1 MSEIVL
7 TQYNGSIL
15 GPIARFLGWIMN
27 GIYYVIEN
35 VFHIQNI
42 GVGIVIS
49 IVIMTLL
56 IYACLFPL
64 TYKQQKFSKL
74 SQKMNPEL
82 REIQD
87 KYKGKRDQASMAK
100 MQEETQ
106 MVYQKYGV
114 SPTGSCVQ
122 LLIQMPILFALY
134 RVFMNIPAYIGLVKD
149 KFTGV
154 VEAICSTDGF
164 AQKMTDLVSN
174 AKIAGLGVDFSLEQ
188 TAENM
193 ETIKN
198 YIIDVLYKLDTNGW
212 DLISKSFPNVDF
224 SLESKLNLIEG
235 FNISNSPWYIIK
247 TNIADF
253 SAAGLLLIVLALL
266 IPVLSFI
273 TQRLNIKLMPTAA
286 ASDND
291 AMARQMK
298 TMNLMMPLFSFVMC
312 FTVPVGLG
320 IYWIASALIRGIQ
333 QFGINKHMDKLDWDE
348 ILKENQEKAR
358 EKREKKMGLI
368 QNQIANAARV
378 NTRSSVNMSS
388 NLSDKERE
396 NILEQADEIKSK
408 AREGSMASIA
418 NRVREYNER
427 NNK

>member
-35 VFHIQNI
+35 VFHIENI

-49 IVIMTLL
+49 IVIMTIL
-56 IYACLFPL
+56 IYACMFPL

-82 REIQD
+82 QEIQN
-87 KYKGKRDQASMAK
+87 KYKGKRDQASMTK

-114 SPTGSCVQ
+114 SPTGSCIQ
-122 LLIQMPILFALY
+122 LIIQMPILFALY

-164 AQKMTDLVSN
+164 AEKMTELVSN

-193 ETIKN
+193 GTIKN

-212 DLISKSFPNVDF
+212 EMISKSFPNVDF
-224 SLESKLNLIEG
+224 SLENKLNLIEG

-247 TNIADF
+247 TNFADF
-253 SAAGLLLIVLALL
+253 SAGGLLLIILALM

-286 ASDND
+286 AGDND

-348 ILKENQEKAR
+348 ILRENQEKAR

-388 NLSDKERE
+388 NMSDKERE
-396 NILEQADEIKSK
+396 SILEQADKVKSG

-418 NRVREYNER
+418 NRVREYNEK

>member
-1 MSEIVL
+1 MSEIIL
-7 TQYNGSIL
+7 TQYGGSIL
-15 GPIARFLGWIMN
+15 GPIAKFLGWIMN
-27 GIYYVIEN
+27 GIYYVVEN
-35 VFHIQNI
+35 VFHITNI
-42 GVGIVIS
+42 GAGIVIS
-49 IVIMTLL
+49 IIIMTIL

-82 REIQD
+82 QEIQK
-87 KYKGKRDQASMAK
+87 KYKNKRDQASMAK

-134 RVFMNIPAYIGLVKD
+134 RVFLNIPAYIDLVKD
-149 KFTGV
+149 KFSGA
-154 VEAICSTDGF
+154 VEAIYATDGF
-164 AQKMTDLVSN
+164 AEKMTELVSD
-174 AKIAGLGVDFSLEQ
+174 AKIAGLSVDFSLEQ
-188 TAENM
+188 TAENV
-193 ETIKN
+193 ETLKN
-198 YIIDVLYKLDTNGW
+198 YIVDVLYKLDSNGW
-212 DLISKSFPNVDF
+212 DLIAKSFPDITF
-224 SLESKLNLIEG
+224 DLESKLNLIEG
-235 FNISNSPWYIIK
+235 FSISNSPWYIIK

-253 SAAGLLLIVLALL
+253 STGGLLLIILALM

-273 TQRLNIKLMPTAA
+273 TQRINIKLMPTAA
-286 ASDND
+286 NSDND

-298 TMNLMMPLFSFVMC
+298 TMNMVMPLFSFVMC

-320 IYWIASALIRGIQ
+320 IYWIASALVRGIQ

-348 ILKENQEKAR
+348 ILRVNQEKAR
-358 EKREKKMGLI
+358 EKNEKKMGLI

-378 NTRSSVNMSS
+378 NTRTNLTAKLS
-388 NLSDKERE
+388 NEERD
-396 NILEQADEIKSK
+396 ILLNKADEVKSN

-418 NRVREYNER
+418 NRVREYNEK

>member
-1 MSEIVL
+1 MSEIIL
-7 TQYNGSIL
+7 TQYGGSIL

-27 GIYYVIEN
+27 GIYYVVEN
-35 VFHIQNI
+35 VFHVTNI
-42 GVGIVIS
+42 GAGIVIS
-49 IVIMTLL
+49 IIIMTIL

-82 REIQD
+82 QEIQK
-87 KYKGKRDQASMAK
+87 KYKNKRDQASMAK

-134 RVFMNIPAYIGLVKD
+134 RVFLNIPAYIDLVKD
-149 KFTGV
+149 KFSGA
-154 VEAICSTDGF
+154 VEAIYATEGF
-164 AQKMTDLVSN
+164 AEKMTELVSD
-174 AKIAGLGVDFSLEQ
+174 AKIAGLSVDFSLAQ
-188 TAENM
+188 TAENV
-193 ETIKN
+193 ETLKN
-198 YIIDVLYKLDTNGW
+198 YIVDVLYKLDSNGW
-212 DLISKSFPNVDF
+212 DLIAKSFPDITF
-224 SLESKLNLIEG
+224 DLESKLNLIEG
-235 FNISNSPWYIIK
+235 FSISNSPWYIIK

-253 SAAGLLLIVLALL
+253 STGGLLLIILALM

-273 TQRLNIKLMPTAA
+273 TQRINIKLMPTAA
-286 ASDND
+286 NSDND

-298 TMNLMMPLFSFVMC
+298 TMNMVMPLFSFVMC

-320 IYWIASALIRGIQ
+320 IYWIASALVRGIQ

-348 ILKENQEKAR
+348 ILRANQEKAR
-358 EKREKKMGLI
+358 EKNEKKMGLI

-378 NTRSSVNMSS
+378 NTRTNLTAKLS
-388 NLSDKERE
+388 NEERDVLLSK
-396 NILEQADEIKSK
+396 ADEVKSN

-418 NRVREYNER
+418 NRVREYNEK